1 MGGETLD
8 ENSYARVEYFDLYV
22 GRKILPHT
30 LLWMKNPKLGVSIL
44 RKIDAAYEAKTS
56 G

>member
-1 MGGETLD
+1 MGGETLE
-8 ENSYARVEYFDLYV
+8 ENSYARIELYGLDV
-22 GRKILPHT
+22 GGKILPHT